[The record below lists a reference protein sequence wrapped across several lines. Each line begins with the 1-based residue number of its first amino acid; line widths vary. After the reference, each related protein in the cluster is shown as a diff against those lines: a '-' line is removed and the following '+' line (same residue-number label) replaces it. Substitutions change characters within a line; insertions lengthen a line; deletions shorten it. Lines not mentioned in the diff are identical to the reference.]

1 MSDDRDDRKTSPESE
16 TEKPRFRFPR
26 NGGFLLFLALLG
38 ILIFEIFRS
47 GDDDPSQFNYNQ
59 FLGLM
64 ADTSLHVRKLSVVR
78 SVDGIEV
85 SGQRDLTTE
94 ELKEYVGRPSWLRVP
109 QSKAFHVRLLD
120 VEDSTLRAWASQR
133 KIEVRIAERG
143 SDWFGIFLA
152 LAPVVLFAGLWIF
165 MMRQGQGGPKG
176 LFSFGKSRARVQGK
190 DVPRVTFDDVAGCDE
205 AKAELV
211 EIIDF
216 LKDPGRYDR
225 LGGKIPR
232 GVLLMGPPGTG
243 KTLLAKAVAGE
254 AKVPF
259 FSMSGASFVEM
270 FVGVGASR
278 VRDLFDQAKKAAP
291 CLIFID
297 EIDAVGRQ
305 RGAGLGGGHDE
316 REQTLNQL
324 LIEMDGFSGNDGVII
339 VAATNRPDIL
349 DAALL
354 RPGRFDRR
362 VVVSRPDI
370 KGRLEI
376 LKVHTGTKIPLD
388 KDVDLETIARGT
400 PGFAGADLANLCNEA
415 ALLAARLGRESVTMF
430 DFEHA
435 KDKVFMGPERRSMVM
450 TETDR
455 RATAIHEAGHAVVAW
470 FIPDADPVHKVTVI
484 PRGRALGVT
493 WQLPERD
500 HMNHSRAQLESKI
513 AVSMGGLLA
522 EDIFLGQSTTGA
534 VSDIQHATELARAM
548 VCDYGMSAMG
558 PIHFGDNQDQVFLG
572 RDIGAKRA
580 TSEETARA
588 IDSEIHR
595 LIIGNKDR
603 ARAVIEEHRREMD
616 LLTEALL
623 EWESLDTADM
633 RELFETGTLSRPKP
647 IRPVPGAT
655 PDAEVASSPDP
666 IPEGSVEP
674 APQTPTGAPE
684 A

>member
-1 MSDDRDDRKTSPESE
+1 MMDDT
-16 TEKPRFRFPR
+16 
-26 NGGFLLFLALLG
+26 A
-38 ILIFEIFRS
+38 
-47 GDDDPSQFNYNQ
+47 
-59 FLGLM
+59 
-64 ADTSLHVRKLSVVR
+64 LHVDKVSLVR
-78 SVDGIEV
+78 SIDGIEINGV
-85 SGQRDLTTE
+85 RALTE
-94 ELKEYVGRPSWLRVP
+94 AERQEYAKRPAWLGTPEGRPFR
-109 QSKAFHVRLLD
+109 VRLLD
-120 VEDSTLRAWASQR
+120 VEDSTLRSWAKQR
-133 KIEVRIAERG
+133 GIEVRVSEHG

-152 LAPVVLFAGLWIF
+152 LAPVLLFAALWIM

-205 AKAELV
+205 AKSELV

-254 AKVPF
+254 ARVPF

-305 RGAGLGGGHDE
+305 RGAGVGGGHDE

-376 LKVHTGTKIPLD
+376 LKVHTGTKIPLST
-388 KDVDLETIARGT
+388 DVDLETIARGT

-415 ALLAARLGRESVTMF
+415 ALLAARLNRENVTMS

-435 KDKVFMGPERRSMVM
+435 KDKVFLGPERRSMVM
-450 TETDR
+450 TEVDR

-470 FIPDADPVHKVTVI
+470 FTPKADPVHKVTVI

-500 HMNHSRAQLESKI
+500 HMNHSRDQLESKI

-534 VSDIQHATELARAM
+534 VSDIQHATELARGM
-548 VCDYGMSAMG
+548 VCDYGMSSLG
-558 PIHFGDNQDQVFLG
+558 PIHFGENQDQVFLG
-572 RDIGAKRA
+572 RDIGSKRA

-588 IDSEIHR
+588 IDAEIHR
-595 LIIGNKDR
+595 LIIDNKDR
-603 ARAVIEEHRREMD
+603 ARKVIEDHRREME

-623 EWESLDTADM
+623 EWESLDTADIK
-633 RELFETGTLSRPKP
+633 ELFETGTLSRPKP
-647 IRPVPGAT
+647 VRLAPEP
-655 PDAEVASSPDP
+655 SSPATAVA
-666 IPEGSVEP
+666 EEP
-674 APQTPTGAPE
+674 AGLASDLPE
-684 A
+684 APAAAT

>member
-1 MSDDRDDRKTSPESE
+1 MAEQRDDNKGPDRDSDRSF
-16 TEKPRFRFPR
+16 FRFPR
-26 NGGFLLFLALLG
+26 GGGLFILILLLGFLAMQ
-38 ILIFEIFRS
+38 ILTPQ
-47 GDDDPSQFNYNQ
+47 GDSSSELTYNQ
-59 FLGLM
+59 FLTLM
-64 ADTSLHVRKLSVVR
+64 SDTTAKIKSLSILQGADGVELRGKRELDAKEQTA
-78 SVDGIEV
+78 V
-85 SGQRDLTTE
+85 SQ
-94 ELKEYVGRPSWLRVP
+94 RPSWLPRADH
-109 QSKAFHVRLLD
+109 KEFKVRLLD
-120 VEDSTLRAWASQR
+120 VEDSTLRSWAAQR
-133 KIEVRIAERG
+133 RIEIRVEERG
-143 SDWFGIFLA
+143 GDWLGYLLYLSPALVFL
-152 LAPVVLFAGLWIF
+152 VLWIM
-165 MMRQGQGGPKG
+165 MMRQGQNGPKG
-176 LFSFGKSRARVQGK
+176 LFSFGKSRARVTGK

-216 LKDPGRYDR
+216 LKEPGKYDR

-278 VRDLFDQAKKAAP
+278 VRDLFEQAKKAAP

-305 RGAGLGGGHDE
+305 RGAGVGGGHDE

-339 VAATNRPDIL
+339 VAATNRPDVL

-362 VVVSRPDI
+362 VIVSRPDI
-370 KGRLEI
+370 KGRLEV
-376 LKVHTGTKIPLD
+376 LKVHTGTKIPLS
-388 KDVDLETIARGT
+388 KDVNLETIARGT

-415 ALLAARLGRESVTMF
+415 ALLAARLGRETVTMD
-430 DFEHA
+430 DFEMA

-470 FIPDADPVHKVTVI
+470 YTPNADPVHKVTVI
-484 PRGRALGVT
+484 PRGRALGLT
-493 WQLPERD
+493 WQLPEKD
-500 HMNHSRAQLESKI
+500 HMNHSSTQLEGKI

-522 EDIFLGQSTTGA
+522 EEIFLGQSTTGA
-534 VSDIQHATELARAM
+534 VSDIQHATEIAHAM
-548 VCDYGMSAMG
+548 VCEYGMSHLG

-572 RDIGAKRA
+572 RDIGSKRA

-588 IDSEIHR
+588 MDAEIHR
-595 LIIGNKDR
+595 LIFENRDR
-603 ARAVIEEHRREMD
+603 ARRTIEEHRREME

-623 EWESLDTADM
+623 EYESLDTVDL
-633 RELFETGTLSRPKP
+633 RELFEKGALSRPKP
-647 IRPVPGAT
+647 VKDVPTESVQPTTLAVSDAPAV
-655 PDAEVASSPDP
+655 PDQA
-666 IPEGSVEP
+666 
-674 APQTPTGAPE
+674 
-684 A
+684 